1 MLKRILISLIFVNI
15 FVFAAGGIDK
25 VNTLLENISTA
36 LYGIGVV
43 SLTIAF
49 IIAGYKI
56 MFLHQTF
63 REVLPVLIGGI
74 IVGSAS
80 ALAGYI
86 LG

>member
-49 IIAGYKI
+49 IIAEI
-56 MFLHQTF
+56 
-63 REVLPVLIGGI
+63 
-74 IVGSAS
+74 
-80 ALAGYI
+80 
-86 LG
+86 